1 MTYGVDIV
9 DLDWIQSFTAAAK
22 QESFS
27 KAANE
32 MNISQ
37 PALSK
42 HVRNLE
48 NHLDVKLFH
57 RTPSGIRLTEAGIH
71 FYKRIRPIMSEIGRI
86 RSELREY
93 NKHHPIAIG
102 SLPSIATYYL
112 PSRIRNFEFADRSF
126 SLMLQNTSKELI
138 QSLKEERLD
147 VVFIEMDYDDEALW
161 RHELFTEPY
170 YALFSL
176 DHKYNSKEA
185 VQLIELCEEPLITHQ
200 APCDVRSHII
210 HQMDLIGCQP
220 NIVSEVAF
228 GEFIYGS
235 VAVGEGIAI
244 VPELLAK
251 NTQHLNI
258 VSLPIVDFGRKRTI
272 SLVSRNK
279 KLGSLLYNYITPKD

>member
-1 MTYGVDIV
+1 MYGVNIMN
-9 DLDWIQSFTAAAK
+9 LDWIQSFIAAAK

-27 KAANE
+27 KAAHENS
-32 MNISQ
+32 ISQ

-48 NHLDVKLFH
+48 NHLNVRLFH
-57 RTPSGIRLTEAGIH
+57 RTPAGITLTEAGAH
-71 FYKRIRPIMSEIGRI
+71 FYNRIRPIMSEITLI
-86 RSELREY
+86 NSELRGF
-93 NKHHPIAIG
+93 NRNHPIAIG

-112 PSRIRNFEFADRSF
+112 PARIRGFEYAERSF
-126 SLMLQNTSKELI
+126 SLMLQNTSDELL
-138 QSLKEERLD
+138 QSLREERLD
-147 VVFIEMDYDDEALW
+147 AVFIETDYDHDSLW
-161 RHELFTEPY
+161 SRELFTEPY

-176 DHKYNSKEA
+176 DHKYKTKEA
-185 VQLIELCEEPLITHQ
+185 VELSELGEEQLITHQ

-210 HQMDLIGCQP
+210 HQMGLKGIKP

-235 VAVGEGIAI
+235 VSVGEGIAI

-251 NTQHLNI
+251 NIQHLNLF
-258 VSLPIVDFGRKRTI
+258 SLPIVDFGRKRTI

-279 KLGSLLYNYITPKD
+279 KLGSLLFNYIKR